1 MKNLNN
7 IKYPLKVT
15 ITLKYLESLKRK
27 KIKTKEMEQVSGN
40 IQNTYFEIVVYD
52 LEIMMAD
59 TDDQ

>member
-1 MKNLNN
+1 
-7 IKYPLKVT
+7 
-15 ITLKYLESLKRK
+15 
-27 KIKTKEMEQVSGN
+27 MEQVSGN